1 MKPRCCSGCEF
12 PLRIQTCSS
21 ATELLSSYFDNMGLS
36 ISLLDPV
43 LYTAQKTCWR
53 SPFLFTVSEY
63 HLYVPHSMQDLT
75 INSVC
80 AIASRY
86 YSDKPDLYSTLMEYA
101 QLAAGTALISS
112 QKNVEMCQAYIL
124 LSLYPVPA
132 RRYEDDR
139 SWLYLGLAIRC
150 V

>member
-1 MKPRCCSGCEF
+1 MS
-12 PLRIQTCSS
+12 IIY
-21 ATELLSSYFDNMGLS
+21 LSYNLMEG
-36 ISLLDPV
+36 
-43 LYTAQKTCWR
+43 
-53 SPFLFTVSEY
+53 
-63 HLYVPHSMQDLT
+63 LT
-75 INSVC
+75 IVPVC
-80 AIASRY
+80 AITSRY
-86 YSDKPDLYSTLMEYA
+86 YTEKPDLYSTLMEYA

-150 V
+150 VRKYGFMKGS